1 MIGQIIGNYRIS
13 EQLGQ
18 GGMGVVYRAEHLQ
31 LGRPA
36 ALKMLLPQLSGDA
49 QIVQRFWNEAK
60 AASSIDHPGIVEV
73 YDVGRHTDG
82 SAYLVMELLKGES
95 LDHRLMRPMPP
106 LEAAS
111 LIAQVAG
118 ALAAAHAQGIVHRDL
133 KPDNIFLVPNELLP
147 GGIQVKLLDFGIAK
161 LADERV
167 SGFRTQ
173 TGVLIGTPAYM
184 SPEQCM
190 GRSDLDHRTDL
201 YSVGCIMFHMLCG
214 RPPFYSDQGTGVMI
228 AMHLRDPVPDPRS
241 LAPHL
246 PQPLVAIML
255 RLLEKDPAA
264 RYQSAQE
271 LRQALVTAGAVA
283 PLTPPPAGA
292 GPDPYGATMA
302 PFSAAG
308 PLSAAGPPRSGPPS
322 MPGAMGPMGGT
333 GPGAG
338 AMTAPGSHGA
348 GYAPTMASNHGA
360 GYAQAAAGSHGAGY
374 APNAAGSH
382 GAGYAA
388 AGPLS
393 AAGPAMP
400 MGPAPTTHSGAAAEL
415 MTRPDHARHHRHAAA
430 GGRAGGSKAAWAV
443 VGTLLIAGGGLAA
456 GVALTSDGDKG
467 GGSEPQPSTQ
477 AGSANAPLAVA
488 KLGSGGSSD
497 SGSDRTPNVA
507 SPEAGSGSQGAK
519 PAQLAPV
526 PPEQPLDT
534 SGGPPCPT
542 GQLRTD
548 DTHGQCCWAGQA
560 WSTPKKRCIGA
571 PTCPPGMRARARDED
586 CIAVAEPA
594 QPGPQI
600 ATDDPPAAAP
610 PELQLTAT
618 SFAPGATIEIRLSQP
633 MRSAPSRR
641 AWVTVAPARSS
652 QTTYGTWKYVDD
664 GARRMTLDAPS
675 KPGAYEVRLHT
686 DYPAKAFNVVRA
698 VPIAV
703 AELAEAP
710 PDQIASSSGP
720 TPLSGQRFSLGSQ
733 TVRAGE
739 KVAVRFPGPLRPL
752 PGEQFWITVIEAS
765 SSDSGWG
772 KWEYVPSGA
781 RSVSLGV
788 PTKAG
793 AYEVRLH
800 ANYPKKSTNVVF
812 RASLQVDP

>member
-1 MIGQIIGNYRIS
+1 VIGQIVGSYRIS
-13 EQLGQ
+13 DQLGQ
-18 GGMGVVYRAEHLQ
+18 GGMGVVYRAEHIQ

-36 ALKMLLPQLSGDA
+36 ALKVLLPQLSGDA
-49 QIVQRFWNEAK
+49 QIVQRFWNEAR

-73 YDVGRHTDG
+73 YDFGRHTDG

-161 LADERV
+161 LADERA

-228 AMHLRDPVPDPRS
+228 AMHLRDPVPDPRT

-283 PLTPPPAGA
+283 PLTSPPAGA
-292 GPDPYGATMA
+292 VPDPYGATMA
-302 PFSAAG
+302 PVPA
-308 PLSAAGPPRSGPPS
+308 PLSAASAARSGAPS
-322 MPGAMGPMGGT
+322 MPGPMGGF
-333 GPGAG
+333 GPGPG

-348 GYAPTMASNHGA
+348 GYAPTTAGSHGA
-360 GYAQAAAGSHGAGY
+360 GYAQATAGSHGAGY
-374 APNAAGSH
+374 APM
-382 GAGYAA
+382 
-388 AGPLS
+388 

-400 MGPAPTTHSGAAAEL
+400 VGASPTTHSGAAAEL
-415 MTRPDHARHHRHAAA
+415 MTRPDRARHRGRADA
-430 GGRAGGSKAAWAV
+430 GGRSGRGKAAWVV
-443 VGTLLIAGGGLAA
+443 VGALLIAGGGIAA
-456 GVALTSDGDKG
+456 GVALTS
-467 GGSEPQPSTQ
+467 GGSSGGSSDGSGEPQPSAQ
-477 AGSANAPLAVA
+477 AGSGNAPLAVA
-488 KLGSGGSSD
+488 GLGSG
-497 SGSDRTPNVA
+497 SGGDHGPDVA
-507 SPEAGSGSQGAK
+507 SPEAGSGSQAAK

-526 PPEQPLDT
+526 PPEQPPDT

-548 DTHGQCCWAGQA
+548 DTHGECCWAGQA

-571 PTCPPGMRARARDED
+571 PTCPPGTRARARDED
-586 CIAVAEPA
+586 CIVVADPA
-594 QPGPQI
+594 RPGPQI
-600 ATDDPPAAAP
+600 ATDDPLAAAP
-610 PELQLTAT
+610 PELQLAAT
-618 SFAPGATIEIRLSQP
+618 SLDPGATLEIRLSQP
-633 MRSAPSRR
+633 LRSRPGHY
-641 AWVTVAPARSS
+641 AWVTVAPAGSP
-652 QTTYGTWKYVDD
+652 QTAYGTWKYVDD
-664 GARRMTLDAPS
+664 GARRATLAAPS

-686 DYPAKAFNVVRA
+686 NYPAKAFNVVRA
-698 VPIAV
+698 APFAV
-703 AELAEAP
+703 TAP
-710 PDQIASSSGP
+710 VETPSEQSA
-720 TPLSGQRFSLGSQ
+720 TPLSGQRFTLDAQ
-733 TVRAGE
+733 AVRGGE
-739 KVAVRFPGPLRPL
+739 KVGVRFPGSLRPL
-752 PGEQFWITVIEAS
+752 PGEQFWITVIEAG
-765 SSDSGWG
+765 SSDSSWG
-772 KWEYVPSGA
+772 KWEYVPKGA

-788 PTKAG
+788 PPKAG

-800 ANYPKKSTNVVF
+800 ANYPKKSANVVF
-812 RASLQVDP
+812 RAPLQVDAN